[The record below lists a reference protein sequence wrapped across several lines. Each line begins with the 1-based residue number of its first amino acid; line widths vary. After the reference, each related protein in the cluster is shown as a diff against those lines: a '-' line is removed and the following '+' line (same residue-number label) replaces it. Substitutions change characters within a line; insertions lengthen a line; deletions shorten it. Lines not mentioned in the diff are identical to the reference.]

1 MLRAPK
7 VIRIATRGRL
17 RLETAFF
24 AQAAEA
30 MSDGRL
36 FVHGGGIEGF
46 AFPVFPG
53 VVPSIAIVL
62 RFHFESQECGV
73 NQRIRVTITDPD
85 GGDVGLNAFSEAAPQ
100 VPPEF
105 DDRGVNLFNVFTVNN
120 LPFMRAGIYTVNV
133 FGNEG
138 RLGGL
143 SVRVGQDPAP
153 CPWSAVGNVTRD
165 PAGGSTESFGRSL
178 CQANQR

>member
-143 SVRVGQDPAP
+143 SVRVGQDPRP
-153 CPWSAVGNVTRD
+153 VHGV
-165 PAGGSTESFGRSL
+165 
-178 CQANQR
+178 Q